1 MSSSYK
7 TYNRQPRILTE
18 ETGFSGGMLWTGNNI
33 ATTHLKTIVNFD
45 YDETTGFLKT
55 RAPLVS
61 TPLTNNNGDT
71 VKLKVDKGLDFIG
84 VYNIGATQFTEGIVG
99 YIDYADTADPAD
111 DVFISTG
118 VTKLLKG
125 NLPTGQLYLFG
136 QLNFDIKTNTQIC
149 VSLQGVFKTDAG
161 LWYDVDCDAVT
172 DGVLSQANKLKPILL
187 DDVLYFLNNST
198 TQIFT
203 AYRLECML
211 PKSIDE
217 SQMVFRL
224 VKQLQRTQDNV
235 NAPYVSGDFWTGYN
249 DLVNSVT
256 LLEASAKGYN
266 GARGKNM
273 FTFTSYPEYDDT
285 QNHILGVYL
294 EEHDAQGTVSAIASP
309 RIGQNAQIRIV
320 INGVKDCIN
329 NNYKLHVYKLKT
341 QGNQENSDD
350 WVSLSE
356 GLSIDQ
362 TGACFNYTFTD
373 VTTIFAF
380 NILPEGVAADVYATE
395 SIGSLMP
402 VTYIANKSELNQ
414 KTKPYDLNTAQ
425 SCQLWNK
432 RMLLWGCTD
441 YDNALFLSEINNFYY
456 FPIPHNVALFDT
468 TIISCVPYLNSLLV
482 FTADKL
488 YKLTEDNDGNFIQEV
503 IQNNISLNRVD
514 ASYINA
520 IKNMVLFKSGKYF
533 YMVVPK
539 SQSLTGELTIA
550 PVYKNIAGLL
560 NDMSKGLCEVLT
572 LLYPERVGHDITH
585 NLTVSNN
592 PEYIYTAQD
601 TLHILYKVTL
611 EAYTYMLFLNYNTN
625 LRAWT
630 MYIVDTTEQTLAPTF
645 LTASRE
651 MSFVRLDCNTTSPT
665 IYETFA
671 VQDAEVSNAF
681 RCLIDTGYRTL
692 SNALKKRFR
701 EVQIKLYCE
710 SENTTAF
717 GSSFLVDGVYRR
729 NYTKLKE
736 TYIDEQTVTLAPD
749 YDLNTFIIEPTMPID
764 ALGFPALQSNNTQQ
778 TQPPQGSDAIDLDD
792 WKLDFSHFK
801 REAPTTVRIPVSG
814 KGFAPRFI
822 LMLPKSLSLNI
833 NEINWVYRTMYGR

>member
-1 MSSSYK
+1 M
-7 TYNRQPRILTE
+7 LTE
-18 ETGFSGGMLWTGNNI
+18 ETGFSGGMMWTGNNI
-33 ATTHLKTIVNFD
+33 DTTHLKTIVNFD

-55 RAPLVS
+55 RASLVS
-61 TPLTNNNGDT
+61 TPLISVDGG
-71 VKLKVDKGLDFIG
+71 VVRLEADKGLDFIG
-84 VYNIGATQFTEGIVG
+84 VYNTGALQFSEG
-99 YIDYADTADPAD
+99 ALW
-111 DVFISTG
+111 DVNPVNG
-118 VTKLLKG
+118 DKKYKGKTKFLKG

-136 QLNFDIKTNTQIC
+136 QLKFDTKTNTQSC
-149 VSLQGVFKTDAG
+149 DSLQGVFKTATD
-161 LWYDVDCDAVT
+161 LWYKVDCDDIT
-172 DGVLSQANKLKPILL
+172 DVVLSQANKLKPILL
-187 DDVLYFLNNST
+187 NDVLYFLNNST

-203 AYRLECML
+203 AYRLECIL
-211 PKSIDE
+211 SKNLDE
-217 SQMVFRL
+217 SQMLFKL
-224 VKQLQRTQDNV
+224 VKQPQRIEDDTN
-235 NAPYVSGDFWTGYN
+235 YVSGDLWTGYR
-249 DLVNSVT
+249 DLIDNVT
-256 LLEASAKGYN
+256 MLEVTAKGYN
-266 GARGKNM
+266 GACGKNM
-273 FTFTSYPEYDDT
+273 YTFKSYAKYDNT
-285 QNHILGVYL
+285 QNRILGVYL
-294 EEHDAQGTVSAIASP
+294 EEQDTNGVAKTVPSP
-309 RIGQNAQIRIV
+309 RIGQNVRICVV
-320 INGVKDCIN
+320 INGVLDCID
-329 NNYKLHVYKLKT
+329 NNYKLHVYKLKA
-341 QGNQENSDD
+341 QGKQENSTD
-350 WVSLSE
+350 WVSLPE
-356 GLSIDQ
+356 VLSIGQ
-362 TGACFNYTFTD
+362 TGANFNYTFTD
-373 VTTIFAF
+373 TTTTFAF
-380 NILPEGVAADVYATE
+380 NILPENASADVYATE
-395 SIGSLMP
+395 AIGSLMP
-402 VTYIANKSELNQ
+402 VTYVANKSELNQ
-414 KTKPYDLNTAQ
+414 KTKPYDLNTTQ

-432 RMLLWGCTD
+432 RMLLWGCAD

-456 FPIPHNVALFDT
+456 FPIPYNVALFDT
-468 TIISCVPYLNSLLV
+468 TIISCIPYLDSLLV

-488 YKLTEDNDGNFIQEV
+488 YKLTEDSDGNFIQEV
-503 IQNNISLNRVD
+503 IQNDISLNRVD
-514 ASYINA
+514 ASYIKA

-550 PVYKNIAGLL
+550 PIYKNIAGLL
-560 NDMSKGLCEVLT
+560 NNMSKGLCEILT
-572 LLYPERVGHDITH
+572 LLYPERTGHDIA
-585 NLTVSNN
+585 NSLTVSNN

-665 IYETFA
+665 MYEAFA